1 MYPLIPHSSTT
12 LFSSNHSTIGG
23 TRVKEIEWA
32 YIKIL
37 RVRGAMDRYPRLST
51 DPLMVTFDRD
61 TWVTQNA
68 AGGI

>member
-1 MYPLIPHSSTT
+1 M
-12 LFSSNHSTIGG
+12 
-23 TRVKEIEWA
+23 KELEWA

-37 RVRGAMDRYPRLST
+37 RVRGAMDWDLRLST